1 MNFDVAFGQYCEG
14 DSILHRLDPR
24 AKILMSLL
32 YIVDVFLAKNVWAF
46 ALLTLFTLA
55 MAAVSQIKPR
65 ILLRGLKP
73 VIFIM
78 IFTGIINI
86 FWYQGAPDAVPLVEW
101 WIIKIYPAG
110 ILNAV
115 LIVLRVVMLIAGTS
129 LILTYTTTPLALT
142 DGLERLLSPLAKI
155 KVPVHEFS
163 LMMTIALRFIPTLI
177 EETGKIMDAQKAR
190 GASFSEGS
198 LIKRAKALIPI
209 LVPLFASS
217 FRRAD
222 ELAVAMEC
230 RCYRGGKGRTRMN
243 VLKATFKDF
252 AAVLIIIALGA
263 ALVLL
268 NKYTDAFALGF

>member
-24 AKILMSLL
+24 AKIIMSLL

-55 MAAVSQIKPR
+55 LIALSRIKPR
-65 ILLRGLKP
+65 IILRGLKP
-73 VIFIM
+73 VLFIM
-78 IFTGIINI
+78 IFTALINI
-86 FWYQGAPDAVPLVEW
+86 FWYRGSGESKPLVDW
-101 WIIKIYPAG
+101 WIFTIYPEG
-110 ILNAV
+110 IMNAV
-115 LIVLRVVMLIAGTS
+115 LIVLRVVLLIAGTAV
-129 LILTYTTTPLALT
+129 ILTYTTTPLALT
-142 DGLERLLSPLAKI
+142 DGLEMLLSPLAKI
-155 KVPVHEFS
+155 KVPVHEFA

-198 LIKRAKALIPI
+198 LIRRAKALIPV

-230 RCYRGGKGRTRMN
+230 RCYRGGNGRTRMN
-243 VLKATFKDF
+243 VLKASPKDF
-252 AAVLIIIALGA
+252 IAVFVIILLGA

>member
-55 MAAVSQIKPR
+55 MATVSQIKPR

>member
-46 ALLTLFTLA
+46 ALLTLFTLT

-73 VIFIM
+73 AIFIM
-78 IFTGIINI
+78 IFTGLINI
-86 FWYQGAPDAVPLVEW
+86 FWYRGSADSVPLLEW
-101 WIIKIYPAG
+101 WIIKIYPEG

-129 LILTYTTTPLALT
+129 IILTYTTTPLALT

-198 LIKRAKALIPI
+198 LIKRAKALIPV

-252 AAVLIIIALGA
+252 AAVLIIILLGV
-263 ALVLL
+263 ALVFL

>member
-1 MNFDVAFGQYCEG
+1 M
-14 DSILHRLDPR
+14 
-24 AKILMSLL
+24 
-32 YIVDVFLAKNVWAF
+32 
-46 ALLTLFTLA
+46 
-55 MAAVSQIKPR
+55 
-65 ILLRGLKP
+65 
-73 VIFIM
+73 
-78 IFTGIINI
+78 
-86 FWYQGAPDAVPLVEW
+86 PLVEW

-268 NKYTDAFALGF
+268 NNYTDAFALGF